1 LLKKSNGITQNEVSS
16 LKIVNI
22 IQRNQITVESI
33 VGIKLPNTTYNW
45 LSNTEI
51 YFSQDAEIISQHPN
65 NLLHSDFNIVF
76 SKVGVTKIS
85 VSDYKTTYAA
95 MENSNA
101 ENEIKTKFNSRAEY
115 VAFVIANG
123 EARYSTVAEQIRT
136 FIGKQN
142 YIECD
147 DLYDTIKHSSLI
159 WKRDRKF
166 LDANSKIYFTDELA
180 SKKSEIRKY
189 LFKCVLQQG
198 KVTEKI
204 FHRYFFDETEIEII
218 QELDKTYDND
228 IPEKWL
234 NKIQENEN
242 QFRKEVEQF
251 IESLL
256 EVEDIYDEEK
266 VQELKSILADFKN
279 QPDEKRKTFN
289 LLAKLKL
296 CKKLGLNYN
305 KTWGFNKIDDG
316 ENKFFIHSA
325 RGSFAYI
332 HPNELLEMRDNE
344 FKMAIDFGTN
354 DIRIYNSPS
363 DIIELYSNYLML
375 YQGKPSEEDILNL
388 CEDNQKKTK
397 FHFLIVDREKQT
409 NDALA
414 ILKIL
419 NTESYE

>member
-1 LLKKSNGITQNEVSS
+1 
-16 LKIVNI
+16 
-22 IQRNQITVESI
+22 
-33 VGIKLPNTTYNW
+33 
-45 LSNTEI
+45 
-51 YFSQDAEIISQHPN
+51 
-65 NLLHSDFNIVF
+65 
-76 SKVGVTKIS
+76 
-85 VSDYKTTYAA
+85 
-95 MENSNA
+95 M
-101 ENEIKTKFNSRAEY
+101 
-115 VAFVIANG
+115 
-123 EARYSTVAEQIRT
+123 
-136 FIGKQN
+136 
-142 YIECD
+142 
-147 DLYDTIKHSSLI
+147 
-159 WKRDRKF
+159 
-166 LDANSKIYFTDELA
+166 
-180 SKKSEIRKY
+180 
-189 LFKCVLQQG
+189 QQG

-204 FHRYFFDETEIEII
+204 FHRYIFDETEIEII
-218 QELDKTYDND
+218 QELNKTYD
-228 IPEKWL
+228 IPENWL

-296 CKKLGLNYN
+296 CRRLGLSYDSN
-305 KTWGFNKIDDG
+305 WEFNKVDNG
-316 ENKFFIHSA
+316 NEKYFIHSA

-332 HPNELLEMRDNE
+332 HPNELLQMRDKG

-363 DIIELYSNYLML
+363 EIIELYKNYLML

-388 CEDNQKKTK
+388 CEDTQDKAK

-419 NTESYE
+419 NYDSYE